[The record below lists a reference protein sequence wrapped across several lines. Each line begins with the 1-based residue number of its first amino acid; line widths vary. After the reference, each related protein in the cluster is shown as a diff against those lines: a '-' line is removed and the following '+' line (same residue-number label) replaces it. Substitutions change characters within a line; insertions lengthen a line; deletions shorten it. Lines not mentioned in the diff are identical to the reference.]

1 MTKSGIRAQGPTLE
15 FSYII
20 SNIRCVI
27 VFKIVAENFLN
38 EIYDALFTLLTSFP
52 IKKFINL

>member
-1 MTKSGIRAQGPTLE
+1 MTMSGIRTQGPTLE

-27 VFKIVAENFLN
+27 VFKIVAENLLN
-38 EIYDALFTLLTSFP
+38 EIYDALLALLTSFS
-52 IKKFINL
+52 IKNVINS